1 MSLQFSDDRI
11 FSCGSCSYEYRPA
24 TVREDAP
31 RIMIQ
36 VQVQG
41 RDTIAMVDTGG
52 LYLLC
57 SPELAELLDLDNAPV
72 VEKDVRLAI
81 PRYGKVTGSLCLTSL
96 ALLAEEGSGLELEV
110 TAFVPQHWVS
120 LDQDQPLAIMGLWR
134 CLEKIRFAVDPS
146 SDTFYFGTLGDES

>member
-41 RDTIAMVDTGG
+41 RHTIAMVDTGG

-57 SPELAELLDLDNAPV
+57 SPELAELLDLDSAPV

-96 ALLAEEGSGLELEV
+96 ALLAEEGN
-110 TAFVPQHWVS
+110 
-120 LDQDQPLAIMGLWR
+120 R
-134 CLEKIRFAVDPS
+134 
-146 SDTFYFGTLGDES
+146 YFLLRLIG